1 MGSEQIPLLV
11 AAGVILLGLVLLLV
25 WMLLAERRQREK
37 SERLLR
43 EVETLKQTVGALCSS
58 AVGVDRRVNRLERKG
73 RDLEERQENIESNHL
88 QTDRP
93 YADAIRR
100 VKEGASAEELIQELG
115 ISHGAADLLIMMHGL
130 NRDEQ
135 LTD

>member
-1 MGSEQIPLLV
+1 MGSEQILLW
-11 AAGVILLGLVLLLV
+11 LGLGIVLPGVAILV
-25 WMLLAERRQREK
+25 VLTIINERRRREQT
-37 SERLLR
+37 EQLRR

-58 AVGVDRRVNRLERKG
+58 AVGVDRRVNRLERQG
-73 RDLEERQENIESNHL
+73 RDLEERQESIESGQHH
-88 QTDRP
+88 TDRP

-100 VKEGASAEELIQELG
+100 VKEGADADQLVQELG

-135 LTD
+135 LAE